1 MVGNHERGG
10 QGRSGKY
17 IVFMLSHENW
27 NGGTALGKGGGAL
40 ASRKISLWVYQL
52 ALAYCC
58 LLFVLP
64 PGIVGRFEVRG
75 PGIGSRRPG
84 EDRPGPIKNIW
95 FPEDGPN

>member
-1 MVGNHERGG
+1 MAAQPLAR
-10 QGRSGKY
+10 
-17 IVFMLSHENW
+17 
-27 NGGTALGKGGGAL
+27 GGGARFEENFIMGL
-40 ASRKISLWVYQL
+40 PASFG
-52 ALAYCC
+52 
-58 LLFVLP
+58 LLLPAFCVAP